1 MYFVRAYKSS
11 NFIKRF
17 VFEYKLSVESVS
29 DKLINMLSI
38 IQLRQCILLT
48 LVGLIFFHAPYTVIY
63 KYQLWLMNPRDK
75 IVL

>member
-29 DKLINMLSI
+29 DKLMNTLSI
-38 IQLRQCILLT
+38 IQLRCCCCCC
-48 LVGLIFFHAPYTVIY
+48 
-63 KYQLWLMNPRDK
+63 
-75 IVL
+75 